1 VVGEVVLEVG
11 GESVEVSVTV
21 GEDVDADS
29 CLTQHNLRI
38 LLSHLIG
45 FLERTKQGFVD
56 LV

>member
-1 VVGEVVLEVG
+1 MVLEVG